1 MAATQRHVS
10 LNQFRA
16 GYAMY
21 MIVIGLVLLLLG
33 LVLGSAILETVG
45 IILAIVGLVLM
56 LLGRTGRSIGG
67 RSHYW

>member
-1 MAATQRHVS
+1 
-10 LNQFRA
+10 
-16 GYAMY
+16 MY

-33 LVLGSAILETVG
+33 LIISSGILQTVG
-45 IILAIVGLVLM
+45 IILAVVGLVLM